1 MMFHKE
7 DITEIELWNS
17 MFEGYGYSSVDGG
30 YPFCDAHS
38 TSSHIVIYKDKPDW
52 MLAIDQKLI
61 SVDRFEE
68 MAKKYPFL
76 AKYRLLLI

>member
-1 MMFHKE
+1 MCHKE

-17 MFEGYGYSSVDGG
+17 IFEGYGYSRVADGW
-30 YPFCDAHS
+30 PFCDAHD
-38 TSSHIVIYKDKPDW
+38 TSSYVVIYKDKPDW
-52 MLAIDQKLI
+52 MLAINQKLI

-76 AKYRLLLI
+76 TTYRLLFI